1 MVDKSFLRGELFV
14 LRCSFKNL
22 LILRHILIG
31 SLSYEGFYIKDR
43 LDFPL
48 AHGHRSVKPTCL
60 GPLGPVFC
68 FYLLH
73 LYTFSHQKKK
83 IIIIIIII
91 IIIKLKRKKEE
102 KKRKERNPIFPHFC
116 LLMLTLSVLCS
127 REVEVR
133 DSFHFPL
140 RFYEP

>member
-31 SLSYEGFYIKDR
+31 SLSYEGFYLKDR

-48 AHGHRSVKPTCL
+48 AHGHRSVKPTRL
-60 GPLGPVFC
+60 GPSGPVFC

-73 LYTFSHQKKK
+73 LYTFSHQKNNNNNNNNNNK
-83 IIIIIIII
+83 I
-91 IIIKLKRKKEE
+91 KKKERRKE
-102 KKRKERNPIFPHFC
+102 KKRKKPY
-116 LLMLTLSVLCS
+116 LSTFLFVDVNLVCPKQQRS
-127 REVEVR
+127 
-133 DSFHFPL
+133 
-140 RFYEP
+140 

>member
-31 SLSYEGFYIKDR
+31 SLSYEGFYLKDR

-73 LYTFSHQKKK
+73 LYTYSHQKKK
-83 IIIIIIII
+83 NNNNNNNNNK
-91 IIIKLKRKKEE
+91 IKKKERRKE
-102 KKRKERNPIFPHFC
+102 KKRKKPY
-116 LLMLTLSVLCS
+116 LSTFLFVDVNLVCPMQQRS
-127 REVEVR
+127 
-133 DSFHFPL
+133 
-140 RFYEP
+140 